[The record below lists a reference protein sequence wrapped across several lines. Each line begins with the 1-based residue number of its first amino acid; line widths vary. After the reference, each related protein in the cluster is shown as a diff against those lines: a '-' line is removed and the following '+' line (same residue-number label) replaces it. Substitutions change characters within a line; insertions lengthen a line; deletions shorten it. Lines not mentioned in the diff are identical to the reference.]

1 MANSDLEQVRRQYD
15 AAIVETYRFYEDLED
30 MAAYLMLER
39 NRLQTELK
47 DGDTLDSEEKVHL
60 EETSKRLADTAQRMN
75 DLLDRIELLL
85 HEKRQAT
92 ADVLA
97 SRQILKIS
105 DHLGDFLDWSED
117 LSADIRSRVD
127 ALKSEARISSEISD
141 IRIDNRKS

>member
-39 NRLQTELK
+39 NLLQTELK

-60 EETSKRLADTAQRMN
+60 EETSKRLAETAQRMN